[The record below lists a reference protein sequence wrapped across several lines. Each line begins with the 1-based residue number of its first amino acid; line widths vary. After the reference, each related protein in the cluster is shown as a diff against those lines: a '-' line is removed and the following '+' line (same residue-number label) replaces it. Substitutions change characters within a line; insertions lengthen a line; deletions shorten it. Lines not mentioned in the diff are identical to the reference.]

1 MQDFNTTPIELFE
14 YLSSVTDDYMFIVD
28 YIGDRVY
35 WSDSAL
41 IDLGLLKQ
49 ENIENSKAR
58 YLSLI
63 HPDDTSD
70 KYAEIREYRIK
81 NVDGQYNK
89 VQVRTM
95 KKYNEDG
102 APILCVGIIKKSGAE
117 QCESEISRHAV
128 SAFKRDVSDM
138 IEANAL
144 KGGIIDFCLGDIR
157 HLNAIHSYSYVSQIL
172 SAMVREISRISPQDT
187 RVYRVQG
194 NHILLCCPKLSRDEI
209 AVLCSKIHAVV
220 PEKIHKINKINIS
233 IPCGV
238 VMVEEIVPLT
248 FDNLWKGLTYCSGLA
263 AKNRIYDEPVFY
275 SPEKFRDAVTKLSL
289 IDELKYAVK
298 RDINS
303 FMLYYQPII
312 DPATNRLM
320 SAEAL
325 LRWKSPLLEKFGLSI
340 IIKQLEIT
348 GLIIPLGRW
357 IISTALSELKRWQA
371 YKPDMHV
378 NINVATP
385 QLNDTGLTKFI
396 EDELKT
402 NSLDGSSVTFE
413 ITETYEI
420 KNMSAAVRFIEEI
433 HALGADVA
441 LDDFGTGNCSLGE
454 LKVLPVDWIK
464 VDQNFVL
471 DVAQNKVDQSILKHL
486 MDLSRSLN
494 IKICVEGVGSYE
506 SLEVVQQYL
515 PESVQGFHFSTPLPR
530 DEFFETFIKNH
541 D

>member
-238 VMVEEIVPLT
+238 VTVSYTHLT
-248 FDNLWKGLTYCSGLA
+248 L
-263 AKNRIYDEPVFY
+263 P
-275 SPEKFRDAVTKLSL
+275 
-289 IDELKYAVK
+289 
-298 RDINS
+298 
-303 FMLYYQPII
+303 
-312 DPATNRLM
+312 TN
-320 SAEAL
+320 
-325 LRWKSPLLEKFGLSI
+325 
-340 IIKQLEIT
+340 
-348 GLIIPLGRW
+348 
-357 IISTALSELKRWQA
+357 
-371 YKPDMHV
+371 
-378 NINVATP
+378 
-385 QLNDTGLTKFI
+385 
-396 EDELKT
+396 
-402 NSLDGSSVTFE
+402 
-413 ITETYEI
+413 
-420 KNMSAAVRFIEEI
+420 
-433 HALGADVA
+433 
-441 LDDFGTGNCSLGE
+441 
-454 LKVLPVDWIK
+454 
-464 VDQNFVL
+464 
-471 DVAQNKVDQSILKHL
+471 
-486 MDLSRSLN
+486 
-494 IKICVEGVGSYE
+494 
-506 SLEVVQQYL
+506 
-515 PESVQGFHFSTPLPR
+515 
-530 DEFFETFIKNH
+530 
-541 D
+541 

>member
-348 GLIIPLGRW
+348 GLII
-357 IISTALSELKRWQA
+357 LSL
-371 YKPDMHV
+371 
-378 NINVATP
+378 
-385 QLNDTGLTKFI
+385 
-396 EDELKT
+396 
-402 NSLDGSSVTFE
+402 
-413 ITETYEI
+413 
-420 KNMSAAVRFIEEI
+420 I
-433 HALGADVA
+433 H
-441 LDDFGTGNCSLGE
+441 
-454 LKVLPVDWIK
+454 I
-464 VDQNFVL
+464 
-471 DVAQNKVDQSILKHL
+471 
-486 MDLSRSLN
+486 
-494 IKICVEGVGSYE
+494 
-506 SLEVVQQYL
+506 
-515 PESVQGFHFSTPLPR
+515 
-530 DEFFETFIKNH
+530 
-541 D
+541 